1 MNVSAVLLPPALCLM
16 SVLNPINLQDGLLEK
31 DKAAISSVCLS
42 LGQLLASDK
51 NTLLL
56 VLSLPLKAKCF
67 IGSCQHVGSM

>member
-1 MNVSAVLLPPALCLM
+1 MNVSAVLFPPALCLM
-16 SVLNPINLQDGLLEK
+16 PVPNPINLQNGLLEK

-67 IGSCQHVGSM
+67 IRSYQHVGSM